1 MRLLLNVHELA
12 QRLSGLLDN
21 AKSKRGT
28 IDVFQLSPTGDGNGV
43 VAIRQYTT
51 TKGRVKTVR
60 VPIASS
66 EDVIEP
72 LDRPF
77 EIPMH
82 YLTGWLSQADGDVE
96 QIRVYADTDKLRGS
110 LEYETADGG
119 SGVVKL
125 RLYEVKEGKG
135 LPTEEPDTVCDP
147 RELASMDAYTSG
159 DPKRPAMGFVLLSSG
174 LAIATDGYCA
184 KYRPV
189 KSEYDGLVTLDGHP
203 ATDCDAKFPNVLSV
217 MPFDIDLGKGVRL
230 SKSIAPVLK
239 RWLAGVH
246 KVNDKRHEDEDYAA
260 YVRLEVT
267 DGQLDVRCPTA
278 MARNVYQIAQ
288 DAESEGYV
296 VNFGIRQLLRL
307 MADPD
312 MGKEFVLASTGSRGR
327 SSAVIQRNATWLQAT
342 YTVRCDE
349 RF

>member
-1 MRLLLNVHELA
+1 MKLLLNVHELA
-12 QRLSGLLDN
+12 QRLSGLFDN

-28 IDVFQLSPTGDGNGV
+28 IDAFQLSPTGDGNGV

-51 TKGRVKTVR
+51 TKGRKKTAR
-60 VPIASS
+60 ASIASGA
-66 EDVIEP
+66 EVLEP

-77 EIPMH
+77 GLIPLH
-82 YLTGWLSQADGDVE
+82 LLRWLGPADGDVE
-96 QIRVYADTDKLRGS
+96 QVRMLADTDKLRGS
-110 LEYETADGG
+110 LEYETECGL
-119 SGVVKL
+119 GVVEFPL
-125 RLYEVKEGKG
+125 EEVEYGKG

-147 RELASMDAYTSG
+147 RELASLEAYTSG
-159 DPKRPAMGFVLLSSG
+159 DPKLPAMGFVLLSSG

-184 KYRPV
+184 KYRSV

-203 ATDCDAKFPNVLSV
+203 ATDCDVKFPNALSI

-239 RWLAGVH
+239 RWLADVH
-246 KVNDKRHEDEDYAA
+246 KANDKRHEYKDYAA

-267 DGQLDVRCPTA
+267 DGQLDVRCPTV

-312 MGKEFVLASTGSRGR
+312 MEKEFTLASTGSRGR
-327 SSAVIQRNATWLQAT
+327 QSAVIQRNATWLQAT
-342 YTVRCDE
+342 YTVRDDE

>member
-1 MRLLLNVHELA
+1 MRILLNVHELA
-12 QRLSGLLDN
+12 QQLSGMLDN

-28 IDVFQLSPTGDGNGV
+28 FDTFQLSPTEDGKGV
-43 VAIRQYTT
+43 VAIRQYATT
-51 TKGRVKTVR
+51 RGRAKTVR
-60 VPIASS
+60 ASIASGA
-66 EDVIEP
+66 EVLEP

-77 EIPMH
+77 QIPMH
-82 YLTGWLSQADGDVE
+82 YLTGWLDQADGDVE
-96 QIRVYADTDKLRGS
+96 QVRMYADTDKLRGS
-110 LEYETADGG
+110 LEYETEDGN
-119 SGVVKL
+119 SGVVEL
-125 RLYEVKEGKG
+125 QLYEVEEGEG

-147 RELASMDAYTSG
+147 RELASMEAYTSEG
-159 DPKRPAMGFVLLSSG
+159 DPKHLAIGFVLLSSG
-174 LAIATDGYCA
+174 LAMATDCYCV

-203 ATDCDAKFPNVLSV
+203 ATDCGAKFPNVLGL
-217 MPFDIDLGKGVRL
+217 MPLDTDLGKGVRL

-239 RWLAGVH
+239 RWLADVR
-246 KVNDKRHEDEDYAA
+246 KANAKRKDKDYGA

-278 MARNVYQIAQ
+278 MARNVYQIVQ

-312 MGKEFVLASTGSRGR
+312 MEEEFTLASTGSRGR
-327 SSAVIQRNATWLQAT
+327 QSAIIQRNATWLQAT
-342 YTVRCDE
+342 YTVNLN
-349 RF
+349 